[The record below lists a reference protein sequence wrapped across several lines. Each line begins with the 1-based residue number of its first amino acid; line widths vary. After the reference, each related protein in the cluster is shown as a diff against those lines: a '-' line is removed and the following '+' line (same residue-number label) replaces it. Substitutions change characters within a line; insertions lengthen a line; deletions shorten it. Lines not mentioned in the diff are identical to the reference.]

1 MQTADPSGPP
11 VTGPLSTNTND
22 PTSPTINQLTQLMS
36 TLLNLLAAYVAAGS
50 FGVAFV
56 MTALEQPLQQHSG
69 TQSYV
74 RVIR

>member
-1 MQTADPSGPP
+1 MQAGALAPSKR
-11 VTGPLSTNTND
+11 S
-22 PTSPTINQLTQLMS
+22 NQHQPMN